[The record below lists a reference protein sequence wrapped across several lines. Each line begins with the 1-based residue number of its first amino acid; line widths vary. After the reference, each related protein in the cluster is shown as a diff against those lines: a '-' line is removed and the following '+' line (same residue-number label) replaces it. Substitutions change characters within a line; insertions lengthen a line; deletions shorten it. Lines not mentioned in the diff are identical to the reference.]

1 MPANLKMKTYSASP
15 LEVEQSWVLMDADGQ
30 TLGRMAT
37 TIATRLRGKHKA
49 EYTPHVDTGDYV
61 VVVNAE
67 KVRVTGNK
75 AVDKLYYSHS
85 GFPGGLKTISF
96 ERLLKKSPEKVIK
109 LAVKGMLPRTPLG
122 RSMFRKLKV
131 YAGAEH
137 PHTAQRP
144 QTVKL

>member
-1 MPANLKMKTYSASP
+1 MPANLTMKTYSARP

>member
-1 MPANLKMKTYSASP
+1 MINVT
-15 LEVEQSWVLMDADGQ
+15 EDADVH
-30 TLGRMAT
+30 LSSI
-37 TIATRLRGKHKA
+37 IAENDFA
-49 EYTPHVDTGDYV
+49 
-61 VVVNAE
+61 A
-67 KVRVTGNK
+67 
-75 AVDKLYYSHS
+75 
-85 GFPGGLKTISF
+85 
-96 ERLLKKSPEKVIK
+96 IK